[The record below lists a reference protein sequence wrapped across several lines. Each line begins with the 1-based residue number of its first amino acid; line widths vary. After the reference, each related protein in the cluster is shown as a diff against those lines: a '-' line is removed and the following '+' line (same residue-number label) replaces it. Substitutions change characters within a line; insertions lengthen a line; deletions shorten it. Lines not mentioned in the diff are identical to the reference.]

1 METENGQ
8 VDIQYGM
15 IFMLGGF
22 HREAALFIIMPC
34 ILWLWLIQLAL
45 SINQMVCLRINSI

>member
-15 IFMLGGF
+15 IFMLGGLSV
-22 HREAALFIIMPC
+22 ALLF
-34 ILWLWLIQLAL
+34 L
-45 SINQMVCLRINSI
+45 SERIEKNG